1 MLRRHVIAL
10 GPITAAASNPVA
22 KLAELLE
29 HLERPGPSPV
39 PLPSQ
44 LAGVHVAK
52 VRDLT
57 RRLGEAGNTCVSAP
71 EVLSAAAQR

>member
-10 GPITAAASNPVA
+10 GPIAAVAYNPLA

-29 HLERPGPSPV
+29 NVELPGPSPA
-39 PLPSQ
+39 PLPSR
-44 LAGVHVAK
+44 LSGVHVVQ

-57 RRLGEAGNTCVSAP
+57 RRFHDAAFTSGSDP
-71 EVLSAAAQR
+71 EVNAAS